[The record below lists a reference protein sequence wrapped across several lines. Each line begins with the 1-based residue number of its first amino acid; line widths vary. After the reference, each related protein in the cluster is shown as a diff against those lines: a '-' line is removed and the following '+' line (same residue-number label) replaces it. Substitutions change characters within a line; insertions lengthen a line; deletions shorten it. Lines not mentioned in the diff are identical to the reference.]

1 MSNIDPTNLK
11 FQYRVNGQLH
21 REDGPAVEYNN
32 GTKYWIIKDK
42 NHRSDGPAVEWF
54 NGRKSYYYYSFCPLG
69 GGEISQTEY
78 KIVLR
83 LTKYMRGK
91 YV

>member
-1 MSNIDPTNLK
+1 
-11 FQYRVNGQLH
+11 
-21 REDGPAVEYNN
+21 
-32 GTKYWIIKDK
+32 
-42 NHRSDGPAVEWF
+42 
-54 NGRKSYYYYSFCPLG
+54 LG